1 MATRKD
7 LLTAVSVTGNGAFID
22 WPGGPGVFVGE
33 GTIGGSAL
41 KLQMETTSGAGV
53 DLDPSLTFT
62 TLPNA
67 YGFMAPSGR
76 LRAVLTG
83 GAPVSINAYVASIPQ
98 T

>member
-7 LLTAVSVTGNGAFID
+7 LLVNISATGNGNWID
-22 WPGGPGVFVGE
+22 WPGGPGTFIGE

-41 KLQMETTSGAGV
+41 KLQMETPSGAGV
-53 DLDPSLTFT
+53 DLDPALTFT

-83 GAPVSINAYVASIPQ
+83 GSPASISAWAASIPQ

>member
-7 LLTAVSVTGNGAFID
+7 LLVNVSAAGNGTDIE
-22 WPGGPGVFVGE
+22 WPGGPGAFIAE

-41 KLQMETTSGAGV
+41 KLQMMTPSGGFV
-53 DLDPSLTFT
+53 DMDPALTFT

-83 GAPVSINAYVASIPQ
+83 GAPVSVSAWAASIPQ